1 MLFYHY
7 NLIISIRR
15 ILFPLYRKILL
26 KRIRIEVSCVTAKC
40 SFSSPLSFL
49 FEMISWLIFD
59 EISFWNIWMNE
70 LLNAILSRYF
80 FFLLFPSHFMQS
92 RKLKLIE
99 WGMEEWNV
107 WSGLM
112 VVNFQHY
119 TSSNVIKVEMSRLER
134 NGALRTF
141 PSSIKWIHCW
151 RCCEFNLITYTF
163 SIFFSIQI
171 IFTHFCLLCIFFLT
185 ISNAEE
191 ITFK

>member
-1 MLFYHY
+1 MLFFFSLKLPLW
-7 NLIISIRR
+7 NDKLIN
-15 ILFPLYRKILL
+15 F
-26 KRIRIEVSCVTAKC
+26 
-40 SFSSPLSFL
+40 
-49 FEMISWLIFD
+49 W
-59 EISFWNIWMNE
+59 WNIILEYLNE
-70 LLNAILSRYF
+70 WIIECHTQPIL